1 MTGLG
6 LVHGKAPPDYEGA
19 ALNGKARVMNM
30 TAAISAARDSIDEA
44 TALAA
49 FEARD
54 RAMDGRFVIAVRTTG
69 IYCKPS
75 CPARRPRRENFEI
88 LATGAEARDKGYR
101 PCLRCRPD
109 DVSRDE
115 QAIARA
121 VALIEASEVP
131 PRLDALAQAVGYA
144 PHHFQRLFTRAIGV
158 SPAAYAR
165 ALRAQR
171 LTDSLDQK
179 GRITDAIYDAGYE
192 APSRAYADA
201 RGRLGMSPSDWRKGG
216 EGKTI
221 RFAVAESSLGPLLVA
236 ATDKGLCRISFDE
249 DEAALRARFP
259 RARIVPGDEA
269 FAALVG
275 DVVALVDDPARQ
287 ADLPVDVAGT
297 AFQQAVWAALRAIPA
312 GETRTYSQVAAAV
325 GRPAAVRAAGSACG
339 DNGLAILIPCH
350 RVLRT
355 DGSLGGYAYGL
366 ERKERLLDKERFSR
380 GSADDGERGDR
391 AG

>member
-1 MTGLG
+1 
-6 LVHGKAPPDYEGA
+6 
-19 ALNGKARVMNM
+19 LNGKAPAVNM
-30 TAAISAARDSIDEA
+30 TAAISAATDRIDEA

-88 LATGAEARDKGYR
+88 LGNGAEARDKGYR

-121 VALIEASEVP
+121 VSLIEASDAP

-165 ALRAQR
+165 GLRAQR
-171 LTDSLDQK
+171 LADSLDGK

-201 RGRLGMSPSDWRKGG
+201 TGRLGMSPSDWRKGG

-221 RFAVAESSLGPLLVA
+221 RFAVVASSLGPLLVA

-259 RARIVPGDEA
+259 KAQIVTGDA
-269 FAALVG
+269 DFAALVR

-312 GETRTYSQVAAAV
+312 GETRTYSQIAAAV

-366 ERKERLLDKERFSR
+366 ERKERLLEKE
-380 GSADDGERGDR
+380 G
-391 AG
+391 AGR